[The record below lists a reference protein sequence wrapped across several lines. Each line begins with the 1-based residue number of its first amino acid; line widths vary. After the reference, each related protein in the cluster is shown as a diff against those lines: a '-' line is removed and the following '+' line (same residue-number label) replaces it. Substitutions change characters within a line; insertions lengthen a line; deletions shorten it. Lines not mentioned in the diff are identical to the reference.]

1 MPALT
6 QDQKLEGVRALLNP
20 RSVAIVGASDR
31 PGNWSLRVFETLRRF
46 NFPGPIY
53 PVNPRNATVWNG
65 ETCYPSLSA
74 LPEAPDHVVVIVPGA
89 AAIDTIAEAG
99 KLKARSATI
108 FSGGFGEG
116 GDPKGRE
123 LAARLRQAID
133 ESGMAV
139 SGPNCLGNLAAP
151 HRFMTIPDDR
161 IAELELGPVAIVGQS
176 GGIVM
181 AIQRALHARGVKT
194 SYAITSGNEIGL
206 YTSDYIRYLVDDP
219 HVRVIVCFIES
230 IRHAA
235 EFKRACEYA
244 RGVGKPVVAIKIGGS
259 EESRR
264 AALAHTGSLAGAL
277 QCFDAVAE
285 TVGVIRVDTLD
296 EAVEAA
302 EYFSHAPV
310 PKGPRL
316 GAMTFS
322 GGLKGLMLEAAE
334 RHGLSFPQLLP
345 ETLAKLGEVLGVGTS
360 LGNPLDAGFAALS
373 SAEAYFKCV
382 EILRA
387 DPSIDL
393 LLLQEELPPVP
404 RTNNKIDNL
413 LQVDRMVAES
423 PGPPVA
429 IVSMISYMFTEH
441 TREFRAKLPHLPVL
455 QEVDKALKAAGAA
468 GRYGAMRAQTAPPAP
483 ETPRTAKPNIASVL
497 RRRTKAADGF
507 AVLNEA
513 DSKEL
518 LRAYGIRTPRE
529 VIAGSADTAI
539 MAAKDIGY
547 PVVLKLLAAEV
558 QHKSDIGGVML
569 GIRSDN
575 EMRAAYTRL
584 AQNLAK
590 ARPGAKLEQVIVA
603 EQVSG
608 GVELVLGVQRD
619 PEVGPVV
626 MFGSGGIN
634 LELHRDV
641 AFGAVPLPLWQAKAM
656 IARTTAG
663 TLLKGYRGTP
673 AGDEGSVLAALIALG
688 RLAHDLGDQVESID
702 INPVM
707 ALPDGQGAV
716 ALDALVVLRG

>member
-31 PGNWSLRVFETLRRF
+31 PGNWSLRVFQTLRRF
-46 NFPGPIY
+46 SFPGPIY

-65 ETCYPSLSA
+65 ETCYPSLTD
-74 LPEAPDHVVVIVPGA
+74 LPEPPDHVVVIVPGT
-89 AAIDTIAEAG
+89 AAIDTVAEAG
-99 KLKARSATI
+99 KVKARSATV
-108 FSGGFGEG
+108 FTGGFGEG

-123 LAARLRQAID
+123 LAARLRQAI
-133 ESGMAV
+133 ENAGLAV

-151 HRFMTIPDDR
+151 YRFMTIPDDR
-161 IAELELGPVAIVGQS
+161 IAQLEPGPVAVVGQS

-181 AIQRALHARGVKT
+181 AIQRALHARGVNT

-206 YTSDYIRYLVDDP
+206 YTSDYIRYLADDP

-230 IRHAA
+230 IRQAA
-235 EFKRACEYA
+235 EFREACA
-244 RGVGKPVVAIKIGGS
+244 HACKVGKPVIAVKIGGS
-259 EESRR
+259 AESRR
-264 AALAHTGSLAGAL
+264 AALAHTGSLAGSL

-302 EYFSHAPV
+302 EYFSHAPT
-310 PKGPRL
+310 PKGLRL
-316 GAMTFS
+316 CGMTFS

-334 RHGLSFPQLLP
+334 RHGLSFPPLAP
-345 ETLAKLGEVLGVGTS
+345 ETLAKVDEVLGVGTS

-373 SAEAYFKCV
+373 SADAYFKCI

-387 DPSIDL
+387 DPNVDL

-404 RTNNKIDNL
+404 RTNNKVDNL
-413 LQVDRMVAES
+413 LQVDRMVSEN
-423 PGPPVA
+423 PWPPIA

-468 GRYGAMRAQTAPPAP
+468 GRYGALRAQAT
-483 ETPRTAKPNIASVL
+483 TTTSNTTRTSKPNVAPVL
-497 RRRTKAADGF
+497 RRRSKAADGLS
-507 AVLNEA
+507 VLNEA

-539 MAAKDIGY
+539 MAARDLGF

-569 GIRSDN
+569 GIRSEN
-575 EMRAAYTRL
+575 ELRSAYTRL
-584 AQNLAK
+584 GQNLAK

-619 PEVGPVV
+619 PEVGLVV

-641 AFGAVPLPLWQAKAM
+641 SFGAVPLPLWQAQAM
-656 IARTTAG
+656 IERTTAG
-663 TLLKGYRGTP
+663 KLLAGYRGVP
-673 AGDEGSVLAALIALG
+673 PSDKGSVLAALVALG

-702 INPVM
+702 INPVV
-707 ALPDGQGAV
+707 ALADGQGAV
-716 ALDALVVLRG
+716 ALDALVVLRA

>member
-6 QDQKLEGVRALLNP
+6 QDQKREGVRALLNP

-31 PGNWSLRVFETLRRF
+31 PGNWSLRVFQTLRRF
-46 NFPGPIY
+46 SFPGPIY

-65 ETCYPSLSA
+65 ETCYPSLAA

-89 AAIDTIAEAG
+89 AAIDSVTEAG
-99 KLKARSATI
+99 KVKARSATV

-123 LAARLRQAID
+123 LAARLRQAI
-133 ESGMAV
+133 ENAGLAV

-151 HRFMTIPDDR
+151 YQFMTIPDDR
-161 IAELELGPVAIVGQS
+161 IAQLDAGPVAVVGQS

-181 AIQRALHARGVKT
+181 AIQRALHARGVNT

-206 YTSDYIRYLVDDP
+206 YTSDYIRYLADDP

-230 IRHAA
+230 IRQADEFRQACAHA
-235 EFKRACEYA
+235 CN
-244 RGVGKPVVAIKIGGS
+244 VGKPVIAVKIGGS
-259 EESRR
+259 AESRR
-264 AALAHTGSLAGAL
+264 AALAHTGSLAGSL

-285 TVGVIRVDTLD
+285 TIGVIRVDTLD

-302 EYFSHAPV
+302 EYFSHAPI

-316 GAMTFS
+316 CGMTFS
-322 GGLKGLMLEAAE
+322 GGMKGLMLEAAE
-334 RHGLSFPQLLP
+334 RHGLSFPPLAP
-345 ETLAKLGEVLGVGTS
+345 ETLTKVNDVLGVGTS

-373 SAEAYFKCV
+373 SAEAYFKCI

-387 DPSIDL
+387 DPNVDL

-404 RTNNKIDNL
+404 RTNNKVDNL
-413 LQVDRMVAES
+413 LQVDRMVSEQ
-423 PGPPVA
+423 PWPPVA

-441 TREFRAKLPHLPVL
+441 TREFRAKLKNLPVL
-455 QEVDKALKAAGAA
+455 QEIDKALKAAGAA
-468 GRYGAMRAQTAPPAP
+468 GRYGALRAQALSAASNAT
-483 ETPRTAKPNIASVL
+483 RTSKPNIAPIL
-497 RRRTKAADGF
+497 RRRSKAAEGLS
-507 AVLNEA
+507 VLNEA

-539 MAAKDIGY
+539 MAAKDLGF

-558 QHKSDIGGVML
+558 QHKSDIGGVIL
-569 GIRSDN
+569 NIRSEN
-575 EMRAAYTRL
+575 ELRSAYARL

-619 PEVGPVV
+619 PEVGLVV
-626 MFGSGGIN
+626 MFGSGGVN

-641 AFGAVPLPLWQAKAM
+641 SFGAVPPPLWQAQAM
-656 IARTTAG
+656 IERTTAG
-663 TLLKGYRGTP
+663 KLLTGYRGAP
-673 AGDEGSVLAALIALG
+673 ASDKGSVLAALVALG
-688 RLAHDLGDQVESID
+688 RLAHDLGDQIESID
-702 INPVM
+702 INPVV

-716 ALDALVVLRG
+716 ALDALVVLRA